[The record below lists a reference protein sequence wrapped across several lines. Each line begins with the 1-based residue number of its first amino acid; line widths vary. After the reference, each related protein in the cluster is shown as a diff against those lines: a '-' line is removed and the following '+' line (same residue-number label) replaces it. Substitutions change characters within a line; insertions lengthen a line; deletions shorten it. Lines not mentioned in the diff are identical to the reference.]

1 MSTTNGTNELPE
13 RWSAKRK
20 AEIVLRLLQGEDPG
34 EISREI
40 QVPPPEL
47 EAWRRAYLAGAEAGL
62 KKRTGD
68 PAEREL
74 VRTRA
79 KLGETMMKLELAEEL
94 LQKRGFGAD
103 LKRLR
108 RSESE

>member
-1 MSTTNGTNELPE
+1 MRETNGTNELPE

-20 AEIVLRLLQGEDPG
+20 AEIVLRLLQGEDLG
-34 EISREI
+34 GISRAT
-40 QVPPPEL
+40 QVPPTEL
-47 EAWRRAYLAGAEAGL
+47 EAWRRAYLAGAEMGL

-79 KLGETMMKLELAEEL
+79 KLGETMINVWNDSPESNFVELPQFA
-94 LQKRGFGAD
+94 FG
-103 LKRLR
+103 LVTPGIT
-108 RSESE
+108 